1 MDSLK
6 TVKRVLSD
14 KRENVERNSELSV
27 YKRIV
32 KTALKE
38 LPADLILRNCNLVNV
53 FTGEISRTDISI
65 AAGRIASIDR
75 FSGQAEKVLDCS
87 QYYAVP
93 GLLDGHVHLDSTLLT
108 PTQLSKIILP
118 CGTTTVFIDPM
129 EIANVLG
136 LRGINSLLEDAWGS
150 PLKTYVQIPSRVPT
164 APGLETTGAVLG
176 LGEVIRMIR
185 WETVASLGELD
196 PSKVIPPQDEYLL
209 KIIAAKKSWKVR
221 VGHAAGLSGAELNAY
236 ASAGIGDDHECVT
249 AEEAL
254 ERIRVGMKVMV
265 REGSSERNL
274 EDLIKLITKSG
285 QDPRNFFFCT
295 DDKHPNDILREGH
308 IDYNV
313 RKAVSLG
320 LDPVKAIQLATINCA
335 EHFRL
340 DDIVGS
346 ITPGRF
352 ADIILV
358 RNLEKF
364 KPEIVIANGKVVA
377 KKGKLLVGLREYRWP
392 AWSTNTIK
400 IKRDVVPADFEI
412 SSDKDVQKVRVI
424 QIIEGQII
432 NKEIHAELGVREG
445 KVLIDITKDILKI
458 ACVERHKRTGNIAVA
473 FVNGF
478 KLKEGAIASS
488 VAHDHHNIV
497 VVGASEADMAKA
509 VNEIKRIKGGLVA
522 VSRGRILEKLE
533 LPVAGLMSMQPPE
546 VVISKLER
554 LNRAAGKLGCKLN
567 APFMTLSFISLPTVP
582 ELGLTDKGLVD
593 VKSRKI
599 ISVKIN

>member
-1 MDSLK
+1 M
-6 TVKRVLSD
+6 
-14 KRENVERNSELSV
+14 
-27 YKRIV
+27 YKRII

-38 LPADLILRNCNLVNV
+38 LPADLILSNCNLLNV

-65 AAGRIASIDR
+65 AAGRIASIDKS
-75 FSGQAEKVLDCS
+75 SGKAKKVLDCS

-150 PLKTYVQIPSRVPT
+150 PLKTYVQISSRVPT

-176 LGEVIRMIR
+176 VREVVRMIR
-185 WETVASLGELD
+185 WGTVVGLGELD

-209 KIIAAKKSWKVR
+209 KVIATKKSWKVR

-254 ERIRVGMKVMV
+254 ERIRVGMKVMI

-274 EDLIKLITKSG
+274 EELIKLIIKSG

-295 DDKHPNDILREGH
+295 DDKHPNDIVKEGH

-313 RKAVSLG
+313 RKAISLG
-320 LDPVKAIQLATINCA
+320 LDPIKAIQLATINCA

-340 DDIVGS
+340 DDDVGS
-346 ITPGRF
+346 IAPGRF
-352 ADIILV
+352 ADVILV
-358 RNLEKF
+358 RDLEKF
-364 KPEIVIANGKVVA
+364 KPEIVIANGKIVA

-400 IKRDVVPADFEI
+400 IKRDVMPADFEI
-412 SSDKDVQKVRVI
+412 NSSKEVQAVRVI

-432 NKEIHAELGVREG
+432 NKEIKTELAVREG
-445 KVLIDITKDILKI
+445 KVIVNTANDILKI
-458 ACVERHKRTGNIAVA
+458 ACVERHKRTGNIATA
-473 FVNGF
+473 FVKGF
-478 KLKEGAIASS
+478 ELKEGAIASS

-497 VVGASEADMAKA
+497 VVGASEADMARA
-509 VNEIKRIKGGLVA
+509 VNEIKRMGGGLVA
-522 VSRGRILEKLE
+522 VNQGKILEKLE
-533 LPVAGLMSMQPPE
+533 LPVAGLMSMHSPE
-546 VVISKLER
+546 IVTRKLEK
-554 LNRAAGKLGCKLN
+554 LNQAARQLGCKLN

-593 VKSRKI
+593 VRSRRI
-599 ISVKIN
+599 VPVKLD